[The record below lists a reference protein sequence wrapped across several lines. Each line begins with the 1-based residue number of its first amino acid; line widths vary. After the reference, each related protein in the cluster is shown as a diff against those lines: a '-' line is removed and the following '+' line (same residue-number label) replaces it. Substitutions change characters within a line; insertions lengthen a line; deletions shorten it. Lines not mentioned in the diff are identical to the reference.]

1 MERNDPAGLRGV
13 SHRAS
18 RRWRERVNRGTP
30 LRLLAHRVYATGPI
44 TLSREASLTI
54 AGADARGRLLSDL
67 AAGPARRGYAIAY
80 DMLGSRAEAEEAV
93 QEALARACERL
104 DDLRD
109 PAAAPAWFLRVV
121 ATTCLRTLRRRRLKR
136 AVFGRW
142 FERATDE
149 PGAAADGAARP
160 AMPADSDHLDGPPLH
175 GTRTTTAAATL
186 ADRQEVM
193 ALLRHIEVLPAK
205 QRAALVLRYGHDLPV
220 PEVAALLGVEL
231 ATAKT
236 HLVRGLAR
244 LRDLMEEHR

>member
-1 MERNDPAGLRGV
+1 M
-13 SHRAS
+13 S
-18 RRWRERVNRGTP
+18 RD
-30 LRLLAHRVYATGPI
+30 AA
-44 TLSREASLTI
+44 LTM
-54 AGADARGRLLSDL
+54 AGADARGRMLSEL
-67 AAGPARRGYAIAY
+67 AAGPARKGYAIAY

-109 PAAAPAWFLRVV
+109 PAAAPAWFLRIV

-142 FERATDE
+142 FDKAGDAE
-149 PGAAADGAARP
+149 PDAGESSPGMRAADDG
-160 AMPADSDHLDGPPLH
+160 DGPPLH
-175 GTRTTTAAATL
+175 GTRAPMAAATIS
-186 ADRQEVM
+186 DRQEVV
-193 ALLRHIEVLPAK
+193 ALLRHVEVRPAK
-205 QRAALVLRYGHDLPV
+205 QRVALVLRYGHDMPV
-220 PEVAALLGVEL
+220 PEVAATMGVEL